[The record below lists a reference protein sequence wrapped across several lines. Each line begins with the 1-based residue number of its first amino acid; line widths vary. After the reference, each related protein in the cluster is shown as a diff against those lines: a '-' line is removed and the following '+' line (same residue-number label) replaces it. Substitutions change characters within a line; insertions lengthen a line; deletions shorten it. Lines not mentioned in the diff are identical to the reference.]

1 MKVREGFVFG
11 FVLRSVRGRDF
22 SELSEDI
29 ETVPKESVFHRNK
42 FILWNMEDLQPIS
55 DTEQAAFCVELAR
68 RLNML
73 RKQDHLC
80 DITLMTKD
88 DKEFKAHRNVLSA
101 ASPFFCKLLQSD
113 MKENREG
120 IVRFEEISGAVME
133 DVLQFFYTG
142 SVEVTQENSEDLIA
156 AANYFLIPG
165 LKTVS
170 GRFIERQMSK
180 LNCISTFYFAEVYQ
194 CDELTTNT
202 RKFIHANFASVAKM
216 DEFLNLEAKEVER
229 WISSDEIS
237 VAVEADVFKI
247 VLKWVEQ
254 KKSERKASFEQLFR
268 HVRLAFL
275 SRDFLFYVVTNELV
289 EENADCL
296 KLISKAIKLTGLSVE
311 ENLPQ
316 SPRKGLESRAI
327 VACGGKYTFCYLP
340 EKDEW
345 KRLADGL
352 SERNHGSEMISFC
365 DELYVFPPDGKAER
379 YDPVVNGWCTL
390 DLSTTRSTKVA
401 VVRGEIY
408 AIEVNTSMKKS
419 TVKRYDVERCSWQTV
434 LSSGEGCREDS
445 CVVAA
450 GNHLYVCGG
459 RLGIVRF
466 SKAERFDTVENKW
479 EEIANMQQKRGNA
492 FGVATEGKIFLAGGI
507 QRFSRLKTCEM
518 HNIPT
523 NEWQFIG
530 SLNALHSY
538 GSMVCLKGTLYVL
551 GGTSADHLN
560 VECYDPSEKKWIKK
574 TTIPVK
580 MISKDNDD
588 TFTGCVLKLSKGVL
602 DKLHVVME

>member
-1 MKVREGFVFG
+1 
-11 FVLRSVRGRDF
+11 
-22 SELSEDI
+22 
-29 ETVPKESVFHRNK
+29 
-42 FILWNMEDLQPIS
+42 MEDLRPIC
-55 DTEQAAFCVELAR
+55 DAEQAAFCVELAR

-73 RKQDHLC
+73 RRQDHLC
-80 DITLMTKD
+80 DVTLMTKD

-133 DVLQFFYTG
+133 DVLEFFYTG

-170 GRFIERQMSK
+170 GRFIERQMSES
-180 LNCISTFYFAEVYQ
+180 NCISTFYFAEMYQ
-194 CDELTTNT
+194 CDELITNT
-202 RKFIHANFASVAKM
+202 RKFIHANFASVAEM

-237 VAVEADVFKI
+237 VAIEADVFKI
-247 VLKWVEQ
+247 VLNWIEQ
-254 KKSERKASFEQLFR
+254 KKSERRASFEQLFR
-268 HVRLAFL
+268 HMRLASL
-275 SRDFLFYVVTNELV
+275 SRDFLLDVVTNEFVQETFSCLRL
-289 EENADCL
+289 ASDAL
-296 KLISKAIKLTGLSVE
+296 KLTAFSSEG
-311 ENLPQ
+311 NLPQ
-316 SPRKGLESRAI
+316 SPRNGFETRAI

-352 SERNHGSEMISFC
+352 SERNYRTKMISYR
-365 DELYVFPPDGKAER
+365 DQLYAFPSYGKGER

-390 DLSTTRSTKVA
+390 DLSTTSSTKVA

-419 TVKRYDVERCSWQTV
+419 TIKRYDVERCSWQTI
-434 LSSGEGCREDS
+434 LSSHEGCREAS

-459 RLGIVRF
+459 GKKDDYVTK
-466 SKAERFDTVENKW
+466 SERFDTVENKW
-479 EEIANMQQKRGNA
+479 EEIANMQEKRGNA
-492 FGVATEGKIFLAGGI
+492 FGVATEGNIFVAGGM
-507 QRFSRLKTCEM
+507 QNGRWCLKTCEM
-518 HNIPT
+518 LNVST
-523 NEWQFIG
+523 SEWQFIG
-530 SLNALHSY
+530 SLTVHRAY

-551 GGTSADHLN
+551 GGTSDFGGRQLS
-560 VECYDPSEKKWIKK
+560 VECYDPTEDKWIKK
-574 TTIPVK
+574 TTIPVE
-580 MISKDNDD
+580 MISKDNNN

-602 DKLHVVME
+602 DKLDVVME